1 MLNIICEK
9 KTIIVILDNSELRIM
24 MSKKSQERVT
34 ELMNIDNYRRAI
46 FEQYEN
52 KR

>member
-34 ELMNIDNYRRAI
+34 ELMIDNYGRAI